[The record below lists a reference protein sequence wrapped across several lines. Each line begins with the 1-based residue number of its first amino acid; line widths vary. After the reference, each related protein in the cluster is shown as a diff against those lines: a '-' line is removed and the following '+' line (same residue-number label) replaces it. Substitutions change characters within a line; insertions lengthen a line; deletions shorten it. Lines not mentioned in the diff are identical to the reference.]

1 MNADDFPAAAS
12 RLCTACGMCCDGTM
26 FQIVKLQPG
35 DSAAELGRLGLKIRS
50 RGGAFHMEQPCAA
63 LKELRCTVYDKR
75 PTRCR
80 LFHCQQLRL
89 LETNETTEA
98 EAMSLILKTRAQVAQ
113 VRDLIEQNGLRED
126 GQALLDRFERVMSTP
141 VDATL
146 EPELAEAREALDQA
160 MRQLRL
166 VINREFRPPP
176 LSK

>member
-1 MNADDFPAAAS
+1 MSAEDFTKAAS

-35 DSAAELGRLGLKIRS
+35 DNPAELGRLGLKIRS
-50 RGGAFHMEQPCAA
+50 RDGEFHMEQPCAA
-63 LKELRCTVYDKR
+63 LKELSCTVYAMR

-80 LFHCQQLRL
+80 LFHCQQLRRV
-89 LETNETTEA
+89 ESGEA
-98 EAMSLILKTRAQVAQ
+98 AEHEALAVIVAAREWVGR
-113 VRDLIEQNGLRED
+113 VRDLIVQNGLRED

-146 EPELAEAREALDQA
+146 EPELAVAREALDQA
-160 MRQLRL
+160 MRKLRL

-176 LSK
+176 LAK

>member
-1 MNADDFPAAAS
+1 
-12 RLCTACGMCCDGTM
+12 
-26 FQIVKLQPG
+26 
-35 DSAAELGRLGLKIRS
+35 
-50 RGGAFHMEQPCAA
+50 
-63 LKELRCTVYDKR
+63 
-75 PTRCR
+75 
-80 LFHCQQLRL
+80 L
-89 LETNETTEA
+89 LETNETTETA
-98 EAMSLILKTRAQVAQ
+98 AMSLILKARAQVAQ

-126 GQALLDRFERVMSTP
+126 GQALQDRFERVMSTP

>member
-1 MNADDFPAAAS
+1 
-12 RLCTACGMCCDGTM
+12 M
-26 FQIVKLQPG
+26 FQIVKMQPG
-35 DSAAELGRLGLKIRS
+35 DCAAELGKLGLKVRC
-50 RGGAFHMEQPCAA
+50 REGEFHMEQPCAA
-63 LKELRCTVYDKR
+63 LKERTCTVYQKR

-89 LETNETTEA
+89 LEAGETTE
-98 EAMSLILKTRAQVAQ
+98 EAAMALIVETQAQAAH
-113 VRDLIEQNGLRED
+113 VRELIEQNGLRED

-141 VDATL
+141 VDAKL
-146 EPELAEAREALDQA
+146 EPELAIAREELNNA